1 MNISF
6 ATFNIWFDNY
16 EIYKRTSNLILEI
29 LNTTPR
35 ISVIA
40 LQEVRQF
47 TLEFIKQS
55 NLANYY
61 NIIYETIN
69 QSGYDTIFLVSKEFI
84 INKYIYHPF
93 THTKM
98 NRNLKIISITHNT
111 NNSNNT
117 FLIGTSHFESEFKI
131 KNPNLYK
138 ISQINETF
146 TILNKMVEEE
156 ETSDKY
162 NLVLFMGD
170 TNITSK
176 EKNIKIPFLDTNDWK
191 DYFIEFG
198 SPKYLEYTYDYI
210 KNNNVKIQVK
220 SRLDRIYYKNLK
232 NIFEPYSFT
241 FLGLEPSKDN
251 IYISDHF
258 GILASFMFKK
268 IL

>member
-1 MNISF
+1 MYISL
-6 ATFNIWFDNY
+6 ASFNIWFDNY

-29 LNTTPR
+29 LNTIPR

-40 LQEVRQF
+40 LQEVRQC
-47 TLEFIKQS
+47 TLDFIMES
-55 NLANYY
+55 NISNHY
-61 NIIYETIN
+61 NIIKQPIN
-69 QSGYDTIFLVSKEFI
+69 QSGYDTIFLVNKEFV

-98 NRNLKIISITHNT
+98 NRNLKIISITHNEH
-111 NNSNNT
+111 T
-117 FLIGTSHFESEFKI
+117 FLISTSHFESEFKI

-146 TILNKMVEEE
+146 TILNKMIDENP
-156 ETSDKY
+156 DKY
-162 NLVLFMGD
+162 NLVVFMGD

-176 EKNIKIPFLDTNDWK
+176 EKNIKIPFLDNNWK

-198 SPKYLEYTYDYI
+198 SPKYLEYTYDYT
-210 KNNNVKIQVK
+210 KNNNVKIPVK

-241 FLGLEPSKDN
+241 FLGQEPNNYN
-251 IYISDHF
+251 IYTSDHF
-258 GILASFMFKK
+258 GILGSFMFEKN
-268 IL
+268 

>member
-1 MNISF
+1 MYISL

-40 LQEVRQF
+40 LQEVRQC
-47 TLEFIKQS
+47 TLDFIMES
-55 NLANYY
+55 NISNNY
-61 NIIYETIN
+61 NIIKQPIN
-69 QSGYDTIFLVSKEFI
+69 QSGYDTIFLVNKEFV

-98 NRNLKIISITHNT
+98 NRNLKIISITHNEH
-111 NNSNNT
+111 T
-117 FLIGTSHFESEFKI
+117 FLISTSHFESEFKI

-146 TILNKMVEEE
+146 TILNKMIDENP
-156 ETSDKY
+156 DKY
-162 NLVLFMGD
+162 NLVVFMGD

-176 EKNIKIPFLDTNDWK
+176 EKNIKIPFLDNNWK

-198 SPKYLEYTYDYI
+198 SPKYLEYTYDYT
-210 KNNNVKIQVK
+210 KNNNVKIPVK

-241 FLGLEPSKDN
+241 FLGQEPNNYN
-251 IYISDHF
+251 IYTSDHF
-258 GILASFMFKK
+258 GILGSFMFEKN
-268 IL
+268 

>member
-1 MNISF
+1 MHISF

-61 NIIYETIN
+61 NIIAEPIT
-69 QSGYDTIFLVSKEFI
+69 QSGYDTIFLVNKEFI

-93 THTKM
+93 IHTKM
-98 NRNLKIISITHNT
+98 NRNLKIISIAKNDKD
-111 NNSNNT
+111 NNDN
-117 FLIGTSHFESEFKI
+117 FLISTSHFESEFKI

-146 TILNKMVEEE
+146 TILNKMIEEAHN
-156 ETSDKY
+156 KY
-162 NLVLFMGD
+162 NLVVFMGD

-176 EKNIKIPFLDTNDWK
+176 EKNIKIPFLDNDWK

-198 SPKYLEYTYDYI
+198 SPKYLEYTYDYT
-210 KNNNVKIQVK
+210 KNNNVKIPVK

-232 NIFEPYSFT
+232 NTFEQYSFA
-241 FLGLEPSKDN
+241 FLGQEPTKDN
-251 IYISDHF
+251 IYTSDHF